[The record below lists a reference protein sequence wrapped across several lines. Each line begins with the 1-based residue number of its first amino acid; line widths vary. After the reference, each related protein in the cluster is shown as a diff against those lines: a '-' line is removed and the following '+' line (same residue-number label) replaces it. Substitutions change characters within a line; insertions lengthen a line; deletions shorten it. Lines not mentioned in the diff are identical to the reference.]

1 VNSSHSDTALPNPGD
16 VVAGKYKIE
25 SAIGSGGMGV
35 VLGAQDM
42 SLGRGVAIKF
52 LSPSKARREG
62 SVPRFIR
69 EARAA
74 ASIQS
79 EHVVR
84 VYEVGELPGGSPFI
98 VMEHLRGADLSQV
111 LAARGPLPIDE
122 AVDYLLQACE
132 AIGEAHALGIVHRD
146 LKPQNLFVAQRPDGG
161 TAVKVLD
168 FGISKAIEEGAPH
181 LTSTDQV
188 MGTPLYMS
196 PEQVRSLKNVDHRSD
211 IWALGSILFEL
222 LTASPIFE
230 APSVTALCAMIA
242 IDPPTPLRARRPSA
256 PPELEA
262 LILRCLHK
270 DPAGRFA
277 DVAALAEALVPF
289 ATDRG
294 RMSATRISRVVRA
307 GSGIN
312 PGMAG
317 AAAQAFAM
325 GPTAAIGSGTTSESS
340 QRPSFTGP
348 PGSGPTVGGSTHS
361 GLTGLSGFPPPAIV
375 ASNHP
380 PAYGPPQP
388 YVTTQSTWQGG
399 GTHTG
404 DLRGATSEP
413 KKSSSSVVVALLGV
427 LTGVVVLG
435 VLSAGAYFVVVKKDR
450 DAQAKAEAD
459 SAAQGAPA
467 AVTASAVPTVVA
479 AATATTTNATTT
491 TAAGVK
497 KPTTAKDAGPAA
509 ATPSSTPATPAAPG
523 GGGAAPATKPD
534 EQFEAKKKQHTTFCA
549 LNKMNIQNTPATE
562 TGRLGSLKAS
572 SCLPGNG
579 PDGSNCE
586 RLNCRLVCTKLN
598 DSFCQ
603 QQVDNADRN
612 FPAKY

>member
-1 VNSSHSDTALPNPGD
+1 MNSSHGSEPTLPNPGD
-16 VVAGKYKIE
+16 VVAGKYRIE
-25 SAIGSGGMGV
+25 STIGSGGMGV
-35 VLGAQDM
+35 VLGAQDT
-42 SLGRGVAIKF
+42 SLGRPVAIKF
-52 LSPSKARREG
+52 LSPQKARREG

-111 LAARGPLPIDE
+111 LASRGPLPIEE
-122 AVDYLLQACE
+122 AVDYVLQACE

-161 TAVKVLD
+161 TVVKVLD

-242 IDPPTPLRARRPSA
+242 IDPPVPLRARRPSA
-256 PPELEA
+256 PPELEGI
-262 LILRCLHK
+262 ILRCLHK

-277 DVAALAEALVPF
+277 DVAALAAALVPY
-289 ATDRG
+289 ASERG
-294 RMSATRISRVVRA
+294 RVSATRIARVVHSA
-307 GSGIN
+307 SGSN
-312 PGMAG
+312 PTIGSATP
-317 AAAQAFAM
+317 AASASHAFAV
-325 GPTAAIGSGTTSESS
+325 GPTAMVGSGTTSESS

-348 PGSGPTVGGSTHS
+348 GGPPRISGY
-361 GLTGLSGFPPPAIV
+361 PPPAIV
-375 ASNHP
+375 GSHASSRVP
-380 PAYGPPQP
+380 PSADPHAPPGMQAP
-388 YVTTQSTWQGG
+388 YVTTQSTWQQTGAH
-399 GTHTG
+399 TTTG
-404 DLRGATSEP
+404 DLAATGQP
-413 KKSSSSVVVALLGV
+413 KKSSSPVVVALLGV
-427 LTGVVVLG
+427 LTGVAVLG
-435 VLSAGAYFVVVKKDR
+435 LLTAGAYLVVLKRDR
-450 DAQAKAEAD
+450 DAQAKAEVDA
-459 SAAQGAPA
+459 AAQGAPA
-467 AVTASAVPTVVA
+467 PATASAPSATAVA
-479 AATATTTNATTT
+479 AAPST
-491 TAAGVK
+491 TAAPTATAGIK
-497 KPTTAKDAGPAA
+497 KSGSTKDAGPAPA
-509 ATPSSTPATPAAPG
+509 SPS
-523 GGGAAPATKPD
+523 AAPASKPD
-534 EQFEAKKKQHTTFCA
+534 EQFEAKKRMHTGFCA
-549 LNKMNIQNTPATE
+549 HNKMNIQSTPATD
-562 TGRLGSLKAS
+562 TARLQNLKAS

-586 RLNCRLVCTKLN
+586 RLNCRLVCAKLN
-598 DSFCQ
+598 DNFCA
-603 QQVDNADRN
+603 QQVDNADRT